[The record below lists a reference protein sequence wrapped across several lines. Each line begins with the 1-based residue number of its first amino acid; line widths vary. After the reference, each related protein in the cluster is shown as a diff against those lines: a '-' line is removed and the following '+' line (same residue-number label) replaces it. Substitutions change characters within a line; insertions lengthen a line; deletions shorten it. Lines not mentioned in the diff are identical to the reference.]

1 MAARARKIVVQ
12 AYIPPLQSAIM
23 VDGAGD
29 SMQIKL
35 SIPLRTSPEGL
46 MLQTMTQKRMIVTFE
61 EDTEEKIEIAP
72 RKKTKW
78 TMYKKEE
85 K

>member
-1 MAARARKIVVQ
+1 MAKAKKIVVQ

-29 SMQIKL
+29 AMQIKL

-61 EDTEEKIEIAP
+61 EAPEEKVEVTP
-72 RKKTKW
+72 KKKSKW

>member
-1 MAARARKIVVQ
+1 MVVKAKKIVVQ

-35 SIPLRTSPEGL
+35 SIPLRASPEGL

-61 EDTEEKIEIAP
+61 EAPAEKTEVMPK
-72 RKKTKW
+72 KKTKW
-78 TMYKKEE
+78 TMYQKDNK
-85 K
+85 

>member
-1 MAARARKIVVQ
+1 MAAKTKKIVVQ

-35 SIPLRTSPEGL
+35 AIPLRTSPEGL

-61 EDTEEKIEIAP
+61 EAPEEKTEATP
-72 RKKTKW
+72 KKKTKW
-78 TMYKKEE
+78 TMYQKDNK
-85 K
+85 

>member
-1 MAARARKIVVQ
+1 MAKPKKIVVK

-29 SMQIKL
+29 TMQIKL
-35 SIPLRTSPEGL
+35 AISLKNSPEGL
-46 MLQTMTQKRMIVTFE
+46 MLQTMTQKRMLVTFE
-61 EDTEEKIEIAP
+61 ELPDALPEKT
-72 RKKTKW
+72 KKKKW
-78 TMYKKEE
+78 TMYQKE

>member
-1 MAARARKIVVQ
+1 MPVKKIVVQ

-35 SIPLRTSPEGL
+35 SIPLKTSPAGL

-61 EDTEEKIEIAP
+61 EAPEEKVQVAP
-72 RKKTKW
+72 KKKTKW
-78 TMYKKEE
+78 TMYQKDKK
-85 K
+85 